1 MSIHGNENHLF
12 DRNKFDPKLMTARM
26 DDGGGLTEEALF
38 DFRKFLGKHNSNAGV
53 KCIVAGDF

>member
-1 MSIHGNENHLF
+1 
-12 DRNKFDPKLMTARM
+12 MTARM